1 MYRKYFV
8 KKIQQKDINF
18 RCISLQIKTLMNR
31 TTPIC
36 TEMQT
41 DFFNY
46 KIAVKAAVNPKTIP
60 GVFATIIGQSFLD
73 FRKP

>member
-1 MYRKYFV
+1 
-8 KKIQQKDINF
+8 
-18 RCISLQIKTLMNR
+18 MNR
-31 TTPIC
+31 TTSIC